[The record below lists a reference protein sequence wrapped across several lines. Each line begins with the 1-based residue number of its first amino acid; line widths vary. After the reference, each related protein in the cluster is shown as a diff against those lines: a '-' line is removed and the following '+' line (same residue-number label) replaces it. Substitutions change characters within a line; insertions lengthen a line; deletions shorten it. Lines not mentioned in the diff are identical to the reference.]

1 MAGILWGYGSL
12 SFHAHCDVVRHRSYK
27 LSPLLVEVRFVFI
40 IYFVGSDGMQDI
52 YLSEFKPKRII
63 DNLAEEKLME
73 WAIEQGGVVT
83 EFGNLAVQTKVR
95 NRIAKFTEVV
105 MGKIDEED
113 ARLVSEVMRYL
124 QDKEMIML
132 DRIMCQAEG
141 YKRNCRLYV
150 TAEYARIPLMWGN
163 FISA

>member
-1 MAGILWGYGSL
+1 
-12 SFHAHCDVVRHRSYK
+12 
-27 LSPLLVEVRFVFI
+27 
-40 IYFVGSDGMQDI
+40 MQDI

-63 DNLAEEKLME
+63 DNPAEEKLRE

-163 FISA
+163 TLFPHDGDEPDFTTITVPEWPVKKVLVFPETGYIGSGKWLQW

>member
-1 MAGILWGYGSL
+1 
-12 SFHAHCDVVRHRSYK
+12 
-27 LSPLLVEVRFVFI
+27 
-40 IYFVGSDGMQDI
+40 MQDI